1 MLTTRTFDLRPLGID
16 ADVTCDVVATSSPTI
31 ARVPLNQ
38 HFAARTRV
46 DELISK
52 GIRHLASAERNTWE
66 QRQARQKMEA
76 CFIEAR
82 RIISLAFYVTPSMV
96 DPSFAA
102 WVRAAHAEVV
112 AIEWARPD
120 ATGGFWPKPKEPP
133 RTAVHLREVPKRWRD
148 FQRMMEDEEFE
159 LARRVTASTT
169 PEYPRGFY
177 VQPSDCSESF
187 IAWVKAHVE
196 PHVSDGLR
204 ADLDESGSKIRGFF
218 D

>member
-1 MLTTRTFDLRPLGID
+1 MLTKRTFDLRALGID

-31 ARVPLNQ
+31 TRVPLDQ
-38 HFAARTRV
+38 HIAARARV
-46 DELISK
+46 DELILE

-66 QRQARQKMEA
+66 QREARQKMEA

-82 RIISLAFYVTPSMV
+82 RIISIAFYVTPSMV

-102 WVRAAHAEVV
+102 WVRGAHAEVV

-133 RTAVHLREVPKRWRD
+133 RTAVHLREMPKRWRE
-148 FQRMMEDEEFE
+148 FQRLIEDEEFAA
-159 LARRVTASTT
+159 ARRVTASTT

-177 VQPSDCSESF
+177 VRPSDCSEPF

-204 ADLDESGSKIRGFF
+204 ADLDENGGKVRDFF